1 MLDRLPAAEQVR
13 RREQVITKEA
23 PAAAP
28 APAPAA
34 PAPPRPGKKRPAWD
48 EVPRWQIYLPL
59 GIYLVFTLIPFYWI
73 LLFAVRPAGSTSLV
87 PWPMTTDHFEKV
99 WTDRGFGTYFQ
110 NSVYVGLATLVM
122 TTLVALAGGYALARF
137 DFKIKR
143 GFMLALLC
151 SQFVPGALLLVPL
164 FEIFAGLQM
173 INSLGSVIIAETVF
187 QLPLSIILISNFI
200 KNVPYSLEEAAWVDG
215 CGRFRAFRIVVLPLL
230 RPGLIAVGSFAF
242 VHSWNHFLFALMFL
256 NNQHKQTIP
265 VGLNS
270 LMSADSV
277 DLGALAAGGI
287 VAAVPVV
294 IVFAFIQK
302 WLITGFSAGAV
313 KG

>member
-1 MLDRLPAAEQVR
+1 M
-13 RREQVITKEA
+13 ITKEA
-23 PAAAP
+23 TVAAP
-28 APAPAA
+28 APAPAV
-34 PAPPRPGKKRPAWD
+34 PEPPRPTTRRRAWD
-48 EVPRWQIYLPL
+48 EAPRWQIYLPL

-73 LLFAVRPAGSTSLV
+73 LLFALRPAGSTSLV
-87 PWPMTTDHFEKV
+87 PWPMTTAHFEKV
-99 WTDRGFGTYFQ
+99 WTDRGFGTFFQ
-110 NSVYVGLATLVM
+110 NSVLVGVATLFM

-137 DFKIKR
+137 DFRIKR

-164 FEIFAGLQM
+164 FEIFAELRM

-187 QLPLSIILISNFI
+187 QLPLSMILLSNFI

-215 CGRFRAFRIVVLPLL
+215 CDRFRAFRVVVLPLL

-256 NNQHKQTIP
+256 NNQEKQTVP
-265 VGLNS
+265 VGLNT

-287 VAAVPVV
+287 IAAVPVV

>member
-1 MLDRLPAAEQVR
+1 M
-13 RREQVITKEA
+13 ITKEA
-23 PAAAP
+23 TEVTPVPVRVPGVADRR
-28 APAPAA
+28 
-34 PAPPRPGKKRPAWD
+34 PPRQKRAWD
-48 EVPRWQIYLPL
+48 EAPRWQIYLPL
-59 GIYLVFTLIPFYWI
+59 GIYLVFTLVPFYWI
-73 LLFAVRPAGSTSLV
+73 LLFALRPAGSTSLV
-87 PWPMTTDHFEKV
+87 PWPMTFDHFEKV
-99 WTDRGFGTYFQ
+99 WNERDFAVYFQ
-110 NSVYVGLATLVM
+110 NSVITGVATLLL
-122 TTLVALAGGYALARF
+122 TTGVALAGGYALARF

-151 SQFVPGALLLVPL
+151 TQFVPGALLLVPL
-164 FEIFAGLQM
+164 FQIFAELKM

-187 QLPLSIILISNFI
+187 QLPLSMILISGFI
-200 KNVPYSLEEAAWVDG
+200 RNVPYSLEEAAWVDG
-215 CGRFRAFRIVVLPLL
+215 CNRLTAFRIVVLPLL

-242 VHSWNHFLFALMFL
+242 VHAWNHFLFALMFL
-256 NNQHKQTIP
+256 SDQTKQTIP
-265 VGLNS
+265 VGLNT

-287 VAAVPVV
+287 IAAVPVV

>member
-1 MLDRLPAAEQVR
+1 MS
-13 RREQVITKEA
+13 IKEA
-23 PAAAP
+23 TPVVSEARTSP
-28 APAPAA
+28 PS
-34 PAPPRPGKKRPAWD
+34 PRPKAGQRAWD
-48 EVPRWQIYLPL
+48 DVPRWQIYLPL
-59 GIYLVFTLIPFYWI
+59 SIYLLFTLIPFYWI
-73 LLFAVRPAGSTSLV
+73 LLFALRPTGSTSLV
-87 PWPMTTDHFEKV
+87 PWPMTFAHFEKV
-99 WTDRGFGTYFQ
+99 WTEREFGTYFQ
-110 NSVYVGLATLVM
+110 NSVLVGVATLVM

-137 DFKIKR
+137 DFRIKR
-143 GFMLALLC
+143 AFMLGLLC

-164 FEIFAGLQM
+164 FEIFAKIQM

-200 KNVPYSLEEAAWVDG
+200 KNVPPSLEEAAWVDG
-215 CGRFRAFRIVVLPLL
+215 CNRLTAFRIVVLPLL

-256 NNQHKQTIP
+256 NNPEKQTIP
-265 VGLNS
+265 VGLNT
-270 LMSADSV
+270 LMGADSV

-287 VAAVPVV
+287 IAAVPVV
-294 IVFAFIQK
+294 LVFAFIQK

>member
-1 MLDRLPAAEQVR
+1 MITEIAPARERESAAPQQPRKVR
-13 RREQVITKEA
+13 R
-23 PAAAP
+23 
-28 APAPAA
+28 
-34 PAPPRPGKKRPAWD
+34 AWD

-73 LLFAVRPAGSTSLV
+73 LLFAFRPAGSTSLV
-87 PWPMTTDHFEKV
+87 PWPMTLDHFQKV
-99 WTDRGFGTYFQ
+99 WTERSFGVYFQ
-110 NSVYVGLATLVM
+110 NSVYVGVATLIL
-122 TTLVALAGGYALARF
+122 TTVVALAGGYALARF
-137 DFKIKR
+137 EFRVKR
-143 GFMLALLC
+143 AFMLALLC

-164 FEIFAGLQM
+164 FQIFAKLQM
-173 INSLGSVIIAETVF
+173 INSLGSVILAETVF
-187 QLPLSIILISNFI
+187 QLPLSMILISGFI
-200 KNVPYSLEEAAWVDG
+200 RNVPQSLEEAAWVDG
-215 CGRFRAFRIVVLPLL
+215 CNRFAAFRIVVLPLL

-242 VHSWNHFLFALMFL
+242 VHAWNHFLFALMFL
-256 NNQHKQTIP
+256 SDQSKQTIP
-265 VGLNS
+265 VGLNT

>member
-1 MLDRLPAAEQVR
+1 M
-13 RREQVITKEA
+13 ITKEA
-23 PAAAP
+23 TAAAP
-28 APAPAA
+28 APAPAV
-34 PAPPRPGKKRPAWD
+34 PEPPRPAKRRRAWD
-48 EVPRWQIYLPL
+48 EAPRWQIYLPL

-73 LLFAVRPAGSTSLV
+73 LLFALRPAGSTSLV
-87 PWPMTTDHFEKV
+87 PWPMTGAHFEKV
-99 WTDRGFGTYFQ
+99 WTDRGFATFFQ
-110 NSVYVGLATLVM
+110 NSVLVGVATLIM

-137 DFKIKR
+137 DFRIKR

-164 FEIFAGLQM
+164 FEIFAELRM
-173 INSLGSVIIAETVF
+173 INSLGSVILAETVF
-187 QLPLSIILISNFI
+187 QLPLSMILISNFI

-215 CGRFRAFRIVVLPLL
+215 CDRFRAFRVVVLPLL

-256 NNQHKQTIP
+256 NNQEKQTIP
-265 VGLNS
+265 VGLNT

>member
-1 MLDRLPAAEQVR
+1 M
-13 RREQVITKEA
+13 ITKEA
-23 PAAAP
+23 APAAP
-28 APAPAA
+28 APAPAV
-34 PAPPRPGKKRPAWD
+34 PEPPRPAKRRRAWD
-48 EVPRWQIYLPL
+48 EAPRWQIYLPL
-59 GIYLVFTLIPFYWI
+59 GIYLVFTLVPFYWI
-73 LLFAVRPAGSTSLV
+73 LLFALRPAGSTSLV
-87 PWPMTTDHFEKV
+87 PWPMTTAHFEKV
-99 WTDRGFGTYFQ
+99 WTDRGFGTFFQ
-110 NSVYVGLATLVM
+110 NSVLVGVATLFM

-137 DFKIKR
+137 DFRIKR

-164 FEIFAGLQM
+164 FEIFAELQM

-187 QLPLSIILISNFI
+187 QLPLSMILLSNFI

-215 CGRFRAFRIVVLPLL
+215 CNRFRAFRVVVLPLL

-256 NNQHKQTIP
+256 NNQEKQTIP
-265 VGLNS
+265 VGLNT

-287 VAAVPVV
+287 IAAVPVV

>member
-1 MLDRLPAAEQVR
+1 M
-13 RREQVITKEA
+13 ITKEA
-23 PAAAP
+23 TAAAP
-28 APAPAA
+28 APAPAV
-34 PAPPRPGKKRPAWD
+34 PEPPRPTTRRRAWD
-48 EVPRWQIYLPL
+48 EAPRWQIYLLL

-73 LLFAVRPAGSTSLV
+73 LLFALRPAGSTSLV
-87 PWPMTTDHFEKV
+87 PWPMTTAHFEKV
-99 WTDRGFGTYFQ
+99 WTDRGFGTFFQ
-110 NSVYVGLATLVM
+110 NSVLVGVATLFM

-137 DFKIKR
+137 DFRIKR

-164 FEIFAGLQM
+164 FEIFAELRM

-187 QLPLSIILISNFI
+187 QLPLSMILLSNFI

-215 CGRFRAFRIVVLPLL
+215 CDRFRAFRVVVLPLL

-256 NNQHKQTIP
+256 NNQEKQTVP
-265 VGLNS
+265 VGLNT

-287 VAAVPVV
+287 IAAVPVV

>member
-1 MLDRLPAAEQVR
+1 M
-13 RREQVITKEA
+13 ITKEA
-23 PAAAP
+23 TVAAP
-28 APAPAA
+28 APARTA
-34 PAPPRPGKKRPAWD
+34 PEPPRPAPRRRAWD
-48 EVPRWQIYLPL
+48 EAPRWQIYLPL

-73 LLFAVRPAGSTSLV
+73 LLFALRPAGSTSLV
-87 PWPMTTDHFEKV
+87 PWPMTGAHFEKV
-99 WTDRGFGTYFQ
+99 WTDRGFATFFY
-110 NSVYVGLATLVM
+110 NSVLVGVATLLM

-137 DFKIKR
+137 DFKVKR
-143 GFMLALLC
+143 TFMLTLLC

-164 FEIFAGLQM
+164 FEIFAELQM
-173 INSLGSVIIAETVF
+173 INSLVSVMIAETVF
-187 QLPLSIILISNFI
+187 QLPLSMILISNFI

-215 CGRFRAFRIVVLPLL
+215 CDRFRAFRVVVLPLL

-256 NNQHKQTIP
+256 NNQEKQTIP
-265 VGLNS
+265 VGLNT

-287 VAAVPVV
+287 IAAVPVV